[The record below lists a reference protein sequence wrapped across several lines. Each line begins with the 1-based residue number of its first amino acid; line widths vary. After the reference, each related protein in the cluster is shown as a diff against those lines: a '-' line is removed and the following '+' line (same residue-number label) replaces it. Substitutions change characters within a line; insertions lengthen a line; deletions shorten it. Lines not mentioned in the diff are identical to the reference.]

1 MSVKPGRWRST
12 VVASVSAV
20 YAGVV
25 ALIGFSPA
33 LAALWRFTRPDARHG
48 VVSVTA
54 DNTLMMHFTMTSSH
68 LPTWTG
74 SVNLGTLILW
84 MLGPPVLLW
93 FAWLATGPRRV
104 DPTPGPNDGDRTA
117 ASLRAADADFI
128 LQDNPREKQATH
140 PNDR

>member
-93 FAWLATGPRRV
+93 SAWLATGPRRV

-117 ASLRAADADFI
+117 AALRAADADFI
-128 LQDNPREKQATH
+128 LQDNPREKQAAH
-140 PNDR
+140 LNDR